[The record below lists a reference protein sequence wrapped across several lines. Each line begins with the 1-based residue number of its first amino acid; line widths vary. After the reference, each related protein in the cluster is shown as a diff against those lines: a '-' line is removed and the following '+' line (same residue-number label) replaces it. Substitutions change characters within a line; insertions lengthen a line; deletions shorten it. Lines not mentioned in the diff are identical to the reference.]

1 LLPEGTG
8 FQQVQHSVCITRLN
22 FMQFLICTMM
32 GKFYAVNTYGQ
43 TDHVSSSN
51 KSTRMNASTRLY
63 HFNYLRGTLQ
73 RAPG

>member
-1 LLPEGTG
+1 
-8 FQQVQHSVCITRLN
+8 
-22 FMQFLICTMM
+22 MQFLICTMM